1 MHLMDS
7 ENQITISWVT
17 LWRVVAMLVLVV
29 TLFLVREVVVLV
41 FIAVVLSSAIYAPV
55 RFLEKKGIPR
65 TLSVMTIFLL
75 SAALIGLVL
84 YALVPVALIQFQF
97 LLNNVDQLKTPLL
110 EVVGASDLIAQL
122 EHSITSTFDT
132 ILAGGSAFFS
142 FLSKFLGNVFFV
154 AVALVLSFYLSI
166 SKKGVE
172 RFLRAILPKSQ
183 EQYAIN
189 LFVRTRRKLGRWLG
203 GQLILS
209 ILVGGLTF
217 IGLAI
222 LGVEYAL
229 ALGVL
234 AAILELV
241 PYVGPIAIGVIAFL
255 VTLPQSL
262 TTALLVVL
270 ITFIIQQV
278 ENNVL
283 VPIVMSKAVDTD
295 PVVVVIALLAG
306 ASLAGLVGMIL
317 AVPATIVIQE
327 VIDGWS
333 EKKQKTVEAVT
344 KKA

>member
-1 MHLMDS
+1 MDS
-7 ENQITISWVT
+7 GNEITISWVT

-29 TLFLVREVVVLV
+29 ALFLVREVVVLV

-97 LLNNVDQLKTPLL
+97 LLDNVNQLKTPLL

-132 ILAGGSAFFS
+132 ILAGGSAFFN

-172 RFLRAILPKSQ
+172 RFLRAILPKAQ

-255 VTLPQSL
+255 VSLPQSL
-262 TTALLVVL
+262 ATALLVVL
-270 ITFIIQQV
+270 ITFIIQQL
-278 ENNVL
+278 ENNLL
-283 VPIVMSKAVDTD
+283 VPLVMSKAVDTD

-306 ASLAGLVGMIL
+306 VSLAGLVGMIL

-327 VIDGWS
+327 FIDDWS

-344 KKA
+344 KEA